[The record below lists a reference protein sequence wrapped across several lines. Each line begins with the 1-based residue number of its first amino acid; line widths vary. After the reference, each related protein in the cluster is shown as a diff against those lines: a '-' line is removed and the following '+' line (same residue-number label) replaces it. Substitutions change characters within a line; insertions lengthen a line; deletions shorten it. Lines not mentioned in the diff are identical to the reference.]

1 MIRSGDTFKK
11 IFGSNLSFVIMFVL
25 FQKNTGLERD
35 TEGYKKGRK
44 ATKIK
49 EGEVKET
56 EKRKRQMLKETDA
69 KRYRD

>member
-1 MIRSGDTFKK
+1 MVKR
-11 IFGSNLSFVIMFVL
+11 
-25 FQKNTGLERD
+25 QRWKNTGLERD
-35 TEGYKKGRK
+35 TEGQKKGRK

-69 KRYRD
+69 KRYRDRDKNKLG